1 MTSTVYFSDG
11 TTLVLNDGDTITPVI
26 QVGEPSDAS
35 PFASMAENIILCSN
49 IHNGIVPSFL
59 NVLLSCRFFYVNN
72 NSSILYFS
80 NSIVRIE
87 TA

>member
-11 TTLVLNDGDTITPVI
+11 TTLVLNDGDIITPII
-26 QVGEPSDAS
+26 QASEPSDVS
-35 PFASMAENIILCSN
+35 LFASMAENIVLHPN
-49 IHNGIVPSFL
+49 AHDGIVPSFL

-80 NSIVRIE
+80 NSIGRIE